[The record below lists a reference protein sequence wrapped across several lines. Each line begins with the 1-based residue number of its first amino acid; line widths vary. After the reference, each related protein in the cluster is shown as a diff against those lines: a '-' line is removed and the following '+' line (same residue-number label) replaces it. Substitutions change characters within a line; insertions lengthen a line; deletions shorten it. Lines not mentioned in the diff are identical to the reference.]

1 MIAIASEALL
11 AVSAVL
17 AIPASVFFAEIVAAI
32 VPGKQDGAPAGARGR
47 AAVII
52 PAHNEEKGLL
62 STINDLQQQ
71 LRPDDRLVVV
81 ADNCDDETA
90 AIAERAGAE
99 VTIRDDR
106 MNIGKGYAL
115 DWGLTYL
122 RSDPPDVVVMV
133 DADCRIEA
141 GAIDRLVAGAQE
153 YQRPVQALYL
163 MNPPDKSAIN
173 HQVAT
178 FAWRVKNWVR
188 PLGLKALGMPC
199 QLMGTGMAFP
209 WGVLQSVN
217 LSSGAIVED
226 LKLGLD
232 LASIGHAPLF
242 CPAAIVTSTFPQ
254 TPEGSTAQRQRW
266 EHGHVGLIA
275 TRFVPLLVQSLRR
288 RDISL
293 LALALDLLVP
303 PLSLLILVLLVMTAV
318 TGILGC
324 FGGSLVPFTIG
335 TGSLVL
341 VVLGT
346 AMARVK
352 FARDVLPLRTLG
364 LVPLYMLAK
373 LRQYVSALAGRKVS
387 RWVRADRG

>member
-1 MIAIASEALL
+1 MTTVTSQALL
-11 AVSAVL
+11 AISAIL

-32 VPGKQDGAPAGARGR
+32 VPGKQDGLPAGARSR

-62 STINDLQQQ
+62 STITDLQQQ
-71 LRPDDRLVVV
+71 LRPGDRLVVV

-99 VTIRDDR
+99 VTIRHDP

-133 DADCRIEA
+133 DADCRMA
-141 GAIDRLVAGAQE
+141 SGAIDRLVAGAQQH
-153 YQRPVQALYL
+153 QRPVQALYL
-163 MNPPDKSAIN
+163 MNAPDKSAIN

-188 PLGLKALGMPC
+188 PLGLKALGLPC

-226 LKLGLD
+226 MKLGLD
-232 LASIGHAPLF
+232 LASIGYPPLF
-242 CPAAIVTSTFPQ
+242 CPAAIVTSVFPQ
-254 TPEGSTAQRQRW
+254 TTEGAKAQRQRW
-266 EHGHVGLIA
+266 EQGHIGLIA
-275 TRFVPLLVQSLRR
+275 TRCVPLLVQSLRR
-288 RDISL
+288 RDASL

-303 PLSLLILVLLVMTAV
+303 PLSLLILVLLVMTVV
-318 TGILGC
+318 TGTLGC
-324 FGGSLVPFTIG
+324 FGGSLVPFAIG
-335 TGSLVL
+335 SGSLAL

-346 AMARVK
+346 VMARAK
-352 FARDVLPLRTLG
+352 FARDILPVRTLG

-373 LRQYVSALAGRKVS
+373 LRQYVLALAGRKVS